1 MCPNPIHLTVRLPLP
16 SALRPPF
23 CPVTSPQNKTF
34 KSVLKINE
42 QKYLGMET
50 VMWPSESRVLSLSP
64 YILT

>member
-1 MCPNPIHLTVRLPLP
+1 MCPNSIHLTVPLPLP

-23 CPVTSPQNKTF
+23 CPATSPRNKTF